1 MLVKTQVKYIQS
13 LSQKKLRDEEGVF
26 VAEGPKIVEELL
38 EAGNTDLVQLYAEN
52 DWVQKQ
58 SSLPRNIIQ
67 TVTPAE
73 MERISFLQTPHQVLG
88 IFRKPVFPTGLSL
101 RNKISL
107 MLDTVQDPGNLGT
120 IVRCADWFGIS
131 TVICSR
137 ESADVFN
144 PKVVQSTMAGIARVR
159 VLYEDLPEFLQKHSD
174 IPVYAAT
181 LNGTPL
187 PKLGAI
193 KEGILL
199 IGNESRGISDELLEM
214 SQHKITIPRIGKAES
229 LNAAV
234 ATGIIL
240 FALGFNKPG

>member
-38 EAGNTDLVQLYAEN
+38 QAGNTDLVQLYAEN
-52 DWVQKQ
+52 AWIQKQ
-58 SSLPRNIIQ
+58 AFLPQNAVQ
-67 TVTPAE
+67 TVTPADL
-73 MERISFLQTPHQVLG
+73 ERISFLQTPHQVLG
-88 IFRKPVFPTGLSL
+88 VFRKPVFPKGLSL

-120 IVRCADWFGIS
+120 IIRCADWFGIS

-137 ESADVFN
+137 DSADVFN

-159 VLYEDLPEFLQKHSD
+159 VLYEDLPQFLQQHSD

-187 PKLGAI
+187 PKLGQL

-199 IGNESRGISDELLEM
+199 IGNESKGISDELLEM
-214 SQHKITIPRIGKAES
+214 SSHKVTIPRIGKAES

-234 ATGIIL
+234 AAGIIL
-240 FALGFNKPG
+240 SHIV

>member
-26 VAEGPKIVEELL
+26 VAEGPKIIEELL
-38 EAGNTDLVQLYAEN
+38 AAGNTDLVQLYAESS
-52 DWVQKQ
+52 WIEKHP
-58 SSLPRNIIQ
+58 SLPQNSVQ
-67 TVTPAE
+67 TVSSGE
-73 MERISFLQTPHQVLG
+73 LERISFLQTPHQVLG
-88 IFRKPVFPTGLSL
+88 IFRKPVFPTGLTL

-107 MLDTVQDPGNLGT
+107 MLDTIQDPGNLGT

-137 ESADVFN
+137 DSADVFN
-144 PKVVQSTMAGIARVR
+144 PKVVQSTMAGISRVR
-159 VLYEDLPEFLQKHSD
+159 VLYEDLPQFLQQHSD

-187 PKLGAI
+187 PKLGQL

-199 IGNESRGISDELLEM
+199 IGNESKGISNELLEM
-214 SQHKITIPRIGKAES
+214 SSHKVTIPRIGKAES

-240 FALGFNKPG
+240 SHIV